1 MLQVNNEDS
10 RVTSIVNL
18 EQMSHLFLVL
28 QARNK
33 KFFRA
38 EVVLWN
44 LGTLK
49 NISSKTQEKK
59 APQGK
64 ILEFF
69 SLDTFKTTF

>member
-10 RVTSIVNL
+10 RVTSIVNF
-18 EQMSHLFLVL
+18 EHMSRLFLVL
-28 QARNK
+28 QERNQ

-38 EVVLWN
+38 GVLLWN

-49 NISSKTQEKK
+49 NISSETQEKK

-69 SLDTFKTTF
+69 SSRYS